1 MAVAAKGTLV
11 AGVVA
16 AETVAAVAL
25 CIMGTFRRGT
35 MEAMNRR
42 VQHYGKRSGIFGMVN
57 IKSGK
62 PSSWVKPADGMQ
74 SQCKARKRGGEI
86 KKRENSLLQV
96 QLKEGCQHNRRFPE
110 KKKKRARNI
119 ENADVISKNGI
130 TYVIRKASA
139 KIAWYL
145 RTVTGTIF
153 FSPQCCHKALQN
165 KSLLKNESVW
175 NWEGK
180 L

>member
-1 MAVAAKGTLV
+1 
-11 AGVVA
+11 
-16 AETVAAVAL
+16 
-25 CIMGTFRRGT
+25 

-110 KKKKRARNI
+110 KKKKKK
-119 ENADVISKNGI
+119 EQ
-130 TYVIRKASA
+130 
-139 KIAWYL
+139 
-145 RTVTGTIF
+145 GT
-153 FSPQCCHKALQN
+153 
-165 KSLLKNESVW
+165 LKMQMLSQIM
-175 NWEGK
+175 G
-180 L
+180 

>member
-1 MAVAAKGTLV
+1 
-11 AGVVA
+11 
-16 AETVAAVAL
+16 
-25 CIMGTFRRGT
+25 

-110 KKKKRARNI
+110 KRARTI
-119 ENADVISKNGI
+119 ENAGIISKNKI
-130 TYVIRKASA
+130 TCANEVST
-139 KIAWYL
+139 KIACYL
-145 RTVTGTIF
+145 RSVTWAICF
-153 FSPQCCHKALQN
+153 PPVSI
-165 KSLLKNESVW
+165 
-175 NWEGK
+175 
-180 L
+180 

>member
-86 KKRENSLLQV
+86 KNKKRENSLLQV
-96 QLKEGCQHNRRFPE
+96 QLKEGCQHDRRFPE
-110 KKKKRARNI
+110 KRARTTA
-119 ENADVISKNGI
+119 NAGVISKN
-130 TYVIRKASA
+130 RSLPKQP
-139 KIAWYL
+139 
-145 RTVTGTIF
+145 VTWELVHNF
-153 FSPQCCHKALQN
+153 FSSPQYCCKALQN
-165 KSLLKNESVW
+165 KSLLTVTYSLL
-175 NWEGK
+175 NWGRK
-180 L
+180 MVTVYFNF

>member
-110 KKKKRARNI
+110 KKRVRTT
-119 ENADVISKNGI
+119 ENASVVSKKKI
-130 TYVIRKASA
+130 TCANEVFT
-139 KIAWYL
+139 KIARYL
-145 RTVTGTIF
+145 WTVTCVICF
-153 FSPQCCHKALQN
+153 PPVQLQSTS
-165 KSLLKNESVW
+165 K
-175 NWEGK
+175 
-180 L
+180 